1 MSELNELR
9 NEIDVIDRQM
19 MELFR
24 RRMDVT
30 RQVGEYKLAHGLPVL
45 DQARERQ
52 VLAEKAALA
61 GPELAP
67 AAVRLYQ
74 TVMALSRRQQR
85 DLTGEGAY
93 NPGLRRFK
101 AAMSSLRQPV
111 EDPRVV
117 YQGVPGAYSEQASL
131 DWFGPAVNVEG
142 LEQFEDCFL
151 ALKEGRAD
159 YAVLPIENSS
169 TGAIRQ
175 IYDLLTRYEFYLVGE
190 TTVRVE
196 HCLMAPKGATLDTIT
211 HVYSHEQGLFQ
222 CEQYL
227 NTHPDWHQVP
237 QADTAGSAQM
247 VAASGDVTKAAICS
261 ARAAEIYGLE
271 ILDRGINHNSHNTTR
286 FVVVSPKPELR
297 EGGWHG
303 FNTDG
308 AGCLAALEETGLW
321 PAERVLLL
329 GAGGAARA
337 VGRKLAACGAAVTVC
352 NRTLSRAEELCAG
365 QPGMAAAPWTELDRL
380 CAGADLLVNCTD
392 LGMAGCP
399 AFGSLDFLDR
409 LPAGAGVFDLIYHPA
424 ETALLARAK
433 ELGHPCS
440 NGLPMLVHQAI
451 YALELFLDRPL
462 DHAAMGAVVRKALE
476 I

>member
-1 MSELNELR
+1 MSELDELR
-9 NEIDVIDRQM
+9 REIDAIDRQM
-19 MELFR
+19 TELFR
-24 RRMDVT
+24 RRMEVT
-30 RQVGEYKLAHGLPVL
+30 RQVGEYKLARGLPVL

-85 DLTGEGAY
+85 DLTGERAD

-101 AAMSSLRQPV
+101 AAMDSLRQPV
-111 EDPRVV
+111 EDPQVV
-117 YQGVPGAYSEQASL
+117 YQGVPGAYSEQACL
-131 DWFGPAVNVEG
+131 DWFGPGVNTQG

-227 NTHPDWHQVP
+227 NAHPAWRQVP

-247 VAASGDVTKAAICS
+247 VAGTGDITKAAICS

-271 ILDRGINHNSHNTTR
+271 ILARGINHNSHNTTR
-286 FVVVSPKPELR
+286 FVVVSPVPELR
-297 EGGWHG
+297 PGADKLSTLFVLPHEAGSLNEVLTVLAVHG
-303 FNTDG
+303 LNMVKLESRPIPEHSWEYMFFLEFTGSVTQPDT
-308 AGCLAALEETGLW
+308 ADAIHELAQTTGDF
-321 PAERVLLL
+321 RVLGNFKSNL
-329 GAGGAARA
+329 GG
-337 VGRKLAACGAAVTVC
+337 
-352 NRTLSRAEELCAG
+352 
-365 QPGMAAAPWTELDRL
+365 
-380 CAGADLLVNCTD
+380 
-392 LGMAGCP
+392 
-399 AFGSLDFLDR
+399 
-409 LPAGAGVFDLIYHPA
+409 
-424 ETALLARAK
+424 
-433 ELGHPCS
+433 
-440 NGLPMLVHQAI
+440 
-451 YALELFLDRPL
+451 
-462 DHAAMGAVVRKALE
+462 KA
-476 I
+476 

>member
-1 MSELNELR
+1 MSELDELR
-9 NEIDVIDRQM
+9 REIDAVDRQM
-19 MELFR
+19 TELFR
-24 RRMDVT
+24 RRMEVT

-85 DLTGEGAY
+85 DLTGEGAD
-93 NPGLRRFK
+93 NPGLRRFR
-101 AAMSSLRQPV
+101 AAMDSLRQPV
-111 EDPRVV
+111 EGPRVV
-117 YQGVPGAYSEQASL
+117 YQGVPGAYSEQACL
-131 DWFGPAVNVEG
+131 DWFGPGVNTRG
-142 LEQFEDCFL
+142 LEQFEDCFT

-196 HCLMAPKGATLDTIT
+196 HCLMASRGATLDTIT

-227 NTHPDWHQVP
+227 NAHPAWHQVP

-247 VAASGDVTKAAICS
+247 VAGTGDVTKAAICS

-271 ILDRGINHNSHNTTR
+271 ILARGINHNSHNTTR
-286 FVVVSPKPELR
+286 FVVVSPVPELR
-297 EGGWHG
+297 PGADKLSTLFVLPHEAGSLNEVLTVLAVHG
-303 FNTDG
+303 LNMVKLESRPIPEHSWEYMFFLEFTGSVTQPDT
-308 AGCLAALEETGLW
+308 ADAIHELAQTTGDF
-321 PAERVLLL
+321 RVLGNFKSNL
-329 GAGGAARA
+329 GG
-337 VGRKLAACGAAVTVC
+337 
-352 NRTLSRAEELCAG
+352 
-365 QPGMAAAPWTELDRL
+365 
-380 CAGADLLVNCTD
+380 
-392 LGMAGCP
+392 
-399 AFGSLDFLDR
+399 
-409 LPAGAGVFDLIYHPA
+409 
-424 ETALLARAK
+424 TA
-433 ELGHPCS
+433 
-440 NGLPMLVHQAI
+440 
-451 YALELFLDRPL
+451 
-462 DHAAMGAVVRKALE
+462 
-476 I
+476 